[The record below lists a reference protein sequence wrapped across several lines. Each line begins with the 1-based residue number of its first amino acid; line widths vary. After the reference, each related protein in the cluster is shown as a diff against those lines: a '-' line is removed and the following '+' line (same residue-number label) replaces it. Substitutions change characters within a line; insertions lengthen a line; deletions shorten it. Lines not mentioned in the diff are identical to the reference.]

1 MGARQLK
8 ANIKP
13 DEPHELIDFRSKNPT
28 GTWEQMRNDGDGQIA
43 YAIVRR
49 TLINGQGGLC
59 AFCEVGIHDN
69 EPLKCRVEHF
79 HPKSDISSVHNWAL
93 DWKNMLAAC
102 MGGSQRHLEQPHT
115 LEPLEEN
122 LSCDAFKDK
131 MIQSGRLQ
139 EQCEGWILDPKHVPA
154 FPSLLFL
161 ERSTG
166 RLMPDE
172 DQCSNVAFDNN
183 QHPCAYSLVQ
193 HSIDMLNLNC
203 NRLCEARLRVVWD
216 IERNKKKMREQG
228 IAPQLALGE
237 LANRYLR
244 QHWPAFFTTI
254 RFCLG
259 TAAEQYL
266 TDTGFQG

>member
-1 MGARQLK
+1 VGAKQLK
-8 ANIKP
+8 RVI
-13 DEPHELIDFRSKNPT
+13 EPVEPKELINFRTKYPT
-28 GTWEQMRNDGDGQIA
+28 KTWEQMRDDGEGQIA
-43 YAIVRR
+43 YQVVRL

-79 HPKSDISSVHNWAL
+79 HPKADISAAHNWAL
-93 DWKNMLAAC
+93 DWENMLAAC
-102 MGGSQRHLEQPHT
+102 MGGSQRHLEQPYT

-139 EQCEGWILDPKHVPA
+139 EQCEGWILTPKHIPA
-154 FPSLLFL
+154 FPRLFFL

-166 RLMPDE
+166 RLIPDE
-172 DQCSNVAFDNN
+172 EQCSNFQFEDNR
-183 QHPCAYSLVQ
+183 HPCTYSLVQ

-203 NRLCEARLRVVWD
+203 SRLCEARLRIVWN
-216 IERNKKKMREQG
+216 IERNKKRMREQG
-228 IAPQLALGE
+228 VTPELGLSE

-244 QHWPAFFTTI
+244 QNWPAFFTTI

-259 TAAEQYL
+259 TVAEQYL